1 MKIEFELNRK
11 NICLEVPGDRR
22 AVDLFREDLG
32 LTGTKEGCGTGECGA
47 CTILVDGRSQLSCLM
62 LAAQLQGRRVVTI
75 EGLGQEGTLHPV
87 QASFA
92 AKGAVQCGFCT
103 PGMVLA
109 TVDLLER
116 RPHPDRREV
125 LEAISGNLCRCTG
138 YKKIVEAI
146 EGVGEQPP
154 AGVALQEKIDRIQ
167 PSIFSSSQVK
177 QNRPVFLPESLDELW
192 QLLSDNPGARIFAG
206 GTDLLVWMRSG
217 RIKPAALI
225 GLERIEVL
233 QGIIESD
240 DGVRIGA
247 GVTHETLLESP
258 VIGRCFPVLTQ
269 ALKTLGSPHIRHR
282 GTLGGNIMTAS
293 PAGDTLPPLYT
304 LGARVEMRS
313 AHGVRSLPVEAVIL
327 GPGRTALA
335 PGEILAAVFLP
346 RPLGPTFQHFEKVGL
361 REAMAC
367 AVASLAAVL
376 GVSESGTIESARL
389 AWGSVG
395 STVVRLPEIESSLVG
410 RSFTRE
416 TLEMAVPL
424 IGPQLSPIS
433 DVRAS
438 AAYRKLVAG
447 NLLLRLPT
455 IFTSSSDPGT
465 ACSFTESGT

>member
-1 MKIEFELNRK
+1 MKIEFELNGK

-32 LTGTKEGCGTGECGA
+32 LTGAKEGCGTGECGA

-75 EGLGQEGTLHPV
+75 EGLAPEGTLHPV

-103 PGMVLA
+103 PGMVLTA
-109 TVDLLER
+109 VDLLER
-116 RPHPDRREV
+116 HPHPERKEV
-125 LEAISGNLCRCTG
+125 INAISGNLCRCTG

-146 EGVGEQPP
+146 EGAGEQPP
-154 AGVALQEKIDRIQ
+154 IKRHIQEKIDWIQ
-167 PSIFSSSQVK
+167 PTISTDSQVR
-177 QNRPVFLPESLDELW
+177 QTCPVFLPESFDELW
-192 QLLSDNPGARIFAG
+192 RLLSDNPRSRIFAG

-225 GLERIEVL
+225 GLERIVAL
-233 QGIIESD
+233 QGIIETD

-247 GVTHETLLESP
+247 GVTHEMLLGSP
-258 VIGRCFPVLTQ
+258 VIGRLFPVLTQ

-282 GTLGGNIMTAS
+282 GTIGGNIITAS
-293 PAGDTLPPLYT
+293 PAGDTLPPLYA
-304 LGARVEMRS
+304 LGASVEMRS
-313 AHGVRSLPVEAVIL
+313 QHGVRSLSVEAFIL

-335 PGEILAAVFLP
+335 AGEILAAVFLP
-346 RPLGPTFQHFEKVGL
+346 RPVGMNFQYFEKVGL

-376 GVSESGTIESARL
+376 GISESGAIESACL

-395 STVVRLPEIESSLVG
+395 PTVVRLAEIESALVG
-410 RSFTRE
+410 RPFARE
-416 TLEMAVPL
+416 TFEAAVPL
-424 IGPQLSPIS
+424 VGPRLSPIS

-447 NLLLRLPT
+447 NLLLRLPAV
-455 IFTSSSDPGT
+455 FSSSSGPAAIG
-465 ACSFTESGT
+465 SFTESGT

>member
-1 MKIEFELNRK
+1 MKIEFELNGK
-11 NICLEVPGDRR
+11 NISLTVPGDRR

-75 EGLGQEGTLHPV
+75 EGLAPEGTLHPV

-103 PGMVLA
+103 PGMVLT

-116 RPHPDRREV
+116 RPHPERREV
-125 LEAISGNLCRCTG
+125 IEAISGNLCRCTG
-138 YKKIVEAI
+138 YTKIVEAI
-146 EGVGEQPP
+146 EGVGQQAP
-154 AGVALQEKIDRIQ
+154 AAVPLQEKIERMQQAIS
-167 PSIFSSSQVK
+167 PGSKAK
-177 QNRPVFLPESLDELW
+177 QNYPVFLPESFDELW
-192 QLLSDNPGARIFAG
+192 RLLSDHPEARIFAG

-225 GLERIEVL
+225 GLERIEAL
-233 QGIIESD
+233 QGVVETD

-247 GVTHETLLESP
+247 GVTHETLLENP
-258 VIGRCFPVLTQ
+258 VIRRLFPVLTQ

-282 GTLGGNIMTAS
+282 GTIGGNIMTAS
-293 PAGDTLPPLYT
+293 PAGDSLPPLYL
-304 LGARVEMRS
+304 LGASVEVRS
-313 AHGVRSLPVEAVIL
+313 AHGVRHLPVETFIL

-335 PGEILAAVFLP
+335 ADEILAAVFLP
-346 RPLGPTFQHFEKVGL
+346 RPVGTSLQYFEKVGL

-376 GVSESGTIESARL
+376 GLSPSGTIESARL

-395 STVVRLPEIESSLVG
+395 PTVVRLPEIESALVG
-410 RSFTRE
+410 RPFTRE
-416 TLEMAVPL
+416 TFEAMVPL
-424 IGPQLSPIS
+424 VGAQLSPIS

-447 NLLLRLPT
+447 NLLLRLPAA
-455 IFTSSSDPGT
+455 FSSSSDPGT
-465 ACSFTESGT
+465 TGSFTESET

>member
-1 MKIEFELNRK
+1 MKIEFELNGK
-11 NICLEVPGDRR
+11 NICLTVPGDRR

-75 EGLGQEGTLHPV
+75 EGLAPEGTLHPV

-103 PGMVLA
+103 PGMVLT

-116 RPHPDRREV
+116 RPHPERREV
-125 LEAISGNLCRCTG
+125 IEAISGNLCRCTG
-138 YKKIVEAI
+138 YTKIVEAI
-146 EGVGEQPP
+146 EGVGQQAP
-154 AGVALQEKIDRIQ
+154 AAVPLQEKIERMQ
-167 PSIFSSSQVK
+167 PMISTGSPVK
-177 QNRPVFLPESLDELW
+177 QSCPVFLPESFDELW
-192 QLLSDNPGARIFAG
+192 RFLSDNPGARIFAG
-206 GTDLLVWMRSG
+206 GTDLLVWLRSG
-217 RIKPAALI
+217 RIKPASLI
-225 GLERIEVL
+225 GLERIEAL
-233 QGIIESD
+233 QGIVESD

-258 VIGRCFPVLTQ
+258 IIGRLFPVLTQ
-269 ALKTLGSPHIRHR
+269 ALKTLGSPHIHHR
-282 GTLGGNIMTAS
+282 GTIGGNIMTAS

-304 LGARVEMRS
+304 LGASVEVRS
-313 AHGVRSLPVEAVIL
+313 AHGARSLPVEAFIS

-335 PGEILAAVFLP
+335 AGEILAAVFLP
-346 RPLGPTFQHFEKVGL
+346 RPVGTTVQYFEKVGL

-376 GVSESGTIESARL
+376 GLSPSGTIESVRL

-395 STVVRLPEIESSLVG
+395 PTVMRLPEIESALVG
-410 RSFTRE
+410 RPFTRE
-416 TLEMAVPL
+416 TFEAAVPL
-424 IGPQLSPIS
+424 VGTQLSPIS

-447 NLLLRLPT
+447 NLLLRLPAV
-455 IFTSSSDPGT
+455 FSFSSDPDTG
-465 ACSFTESGT
+465 SFTESGT

>member
-1 MKIEFELNRK
+1 MKLEFELNGK
-11 NICLEVPGDRR
+11 KICLDVPGDRR

-47 CTILVDGRSQLSCLM
+47 CTVLVDGRSQLSCLM
-62 LAAQLQGRRVVTI
+62 LAAQLQGRKVVTI
-75 EGLGQEGTLHPV
+75 EGLAPEGTLHPV
-87 QASFA
+87 QESFA

-103 PGMVLA
+103 PGMVLT

-125 LEAISGNLCRCTG
+125 RQAISGNLCRCTG
-138 YKKIVEAI
+138 YTKIVEAI
-146 EGVGEQPP
+146 EGVGQQ
-154 AGVALQEKIDRIQ
+154 ATVALPLQEKIKRIQ
-167 PSIFSSSQVK
+167 PATATGSRTK
-177 QNRPVFLPESLDELW
+177 QNCPVFLPESLDELW
-192 QLLSDNPGARIFAG
+192 RLLADHPGARVFTG

-225 GLERIEVL
+225 GLERMEAL
-233 QGIIESD
+233 QGIIETD

-258 VIGRCFPVLTQ
+258 VIGRLFPVLTQ
-269 ALKTLGSPHIRHR
+269 ALKVLGSPHIRHR
-282 GTLGGNIMTAS
+282 GTIGGNIMTAS
-293 PAGDTLPPLYT
+293 PAGDTLPPLTT
-304 LGARVEMRS
+304 LGASVEMRS
-313 AHGVRSLPVEAVIL
+313 AHSVRSLPVEAFIR

-346 RPLGPTFQHFEKVGL
+346 RPVGRNFQHFEKVGL

-376 GVSESGTIESARL
+376 GVSESGTIKSAHL

-395 STVVRLPEIESSLVG
+395 PTVMRLPEIESALVG
-410 RSFTRE
+410 CPFHRE
-416 TLEMAVPL
+416 TFEAAVPL
-424 IGPQLSPIS
+424 VGQRLSPIS

-447 NLLLRLPT
+447 NLLLRLPAV
-455 IFTSSSDPGT
+455 FSSSDPG
-465 ACSFTESGT
+465 AGSFTESDT